1 MFGYNPATI
10 GLAEKRNAKKETM
23 FDGIK
28 KAVEQVTIDPIDE
41 RMAITLNA
49 NMRQSALAIVFQ
61 LAMLVSEGQGVDP
74 EDELLPNELLD
85 GLMTDA
91 FDEDGDD
98 EIDATVNAVMSAHI
112 SDAFSSLGVS
122 DSTIAD
128 VFSDDLEVADTAIE
142 SACDTVLE
150 NLPEDGEPLD
160 EFAKAFIFGDYTE
173 NDADIDDG
181 GEGYDG
187 AMFDANKKLYAGK
200 STIKKVNGHTVKYKA
215 IRAMRHGKAVVVN
228 KRVGG
233 TIKLSSKQKA
243 ALRKARSKAHR
254 GSAMMSRGRSILKG
268 INSGKVYKH
277 LNDKALSFLAGTAM
291 GAKNKGTQKYLRGL
305 RSNSTKVNNSLV

>member
-10 GLAEKRNAKKETM
+10 GLAAKRKAKQETM

-28 KAVEQVTIDPIDE
+28 EAVEQVTIDPIDE

-122 DSTIAD
+122 DATIAD
-128 VFSDDLEVADTAIE
+128 IFGDDLEVADTAIE

-160 EFAKAFIFGDYTE
+160 EFAKAFIFGEHTE
-173 NDADIDDG
+173 NDDDADDSQ
-181 GEGYDG
+181 GYDG

-200 STIKKVNGHTVKYKA
+200 STIKKVNGHTIKYKA
-215 IRAMRHGKAVVVN
+215 IRAMRHGKVVVIN

-233 TIKLSSKQKA
+233 TIKLSSKQKS

-291 GAKNKGTQKYLRGL
+291 GAKNKGAQKYLRGL

>member
-10 GLAEKRNAKKETM
+10 GLAAKRKAKQETM

-28 KAVEQVTIDPIDE
+28 EAVEQVTIDPIDE

-49 NMRQSALAIVFQ
+49 NMRQSALAIVFL

-122 DSTIAD
+122 DATIAD
-128 VFSDDLEVADTAIE
+128 IFGDDLEVADTAIE

-181 GEGYDG
+181 GEGYDAVG
-187 AMFDANKKLYAGK
+187 NKKLSVGK
-200 STIKKVNGHTVKYKA
+200 STVKKVNGHTIKYKA
-215 IRAMRHGKAVVVN
+215 IRAMRHGKVVVVN

-277 LNDKALSFLAGTAM
+277 LDNKGLSFLAGTAM
-291 GAKNKGTQKYLRGL
+291 GAKNKGAQKYLRGL

>member
-10 GLAEKRNAKKETM
+10 GLAEKRKAKKDTM

-28 KAVEQVTIDPIDE
+28 EAVEQVAADPIDE

-49 NMRQSALAIVFQ
+49 NMRQSALSIVFQ
-61 LAMLVSEGQGVDP
+61 LAMIMSEGQGVDP

-112 SDAFSSLGVS
+112 SDALSSLGVS
-122 DSTIAD
+122 DSTISD
-128 VFSDDLEVADTAIE
+128 VFGDDLEVADSAIE

-160 EFAKAFIFGDYTE
+160 EFAKAFIFGDYDE
-173 NDADIDDG
+173 GDNDGD
-181 GEGYDG
+181 ESYDAVG
-187 AMFDANKKLYAGK
+187 NKKLSVGK
-200 STIKKVNGHTVKYKA
+200 STVKKVNGMTIRYKA
-215 IRAMRHGKAVVVN
+215 IRAMRHGKAVVIN

-233 TIKLSSKQKA
+233 TIKLSSKQKS

-277 LNDKALSFLAGTAM
+277 LDNKALSFLAGTAM
-291 GAKNKGTQKYLRGL
+291 GAKNKGAQKYLRGL

>member
-10 GLAEKRNAKKETM
+10 GLAAKRKAKKETM

-28 KAVEQVTIDPIDE
+28 EAVEQVAADPIDE

-49 NMRQSALAIVFQ
+49 NMRQAALSIVFQ
-61 LAMLVSEGQGVDP
+61 LAMIMSEGQGVDP

-85 GLMTDA
+85 GLMTSA
-91 FDEDGDD
+91 FDDDGDD
-98 EIDATVNAVMSAHI
+98 EIDATVNAVLSAHI
-112 SDAFSSLGVS
+112 SDALSSLGVS
-122 DSTIAD
+122 DSTISD
-128 VFSDDLEVADTAIE
+128 VFGDDLEVADTAIE

-160 EFAKAFIFGDYTE
+160 EFAKAFIFGDYDE
-173 NDADIDDG
+173 GDDDG
-181 GEGYDG
+181 DEGYDAVG
-187 AMFDANKKLYAGK
+187 NKKLSVGK
-200 STIKKVNGHTVKYKA
+200 STVKKVNGKTIRYKA
-215 IRAMRHGKAVVVN
+215 IRAMRHGKAVVIN

-277 LNDKALSFLAGTAM
+277 LDNKALSFLAGTAM
-291 GAKNKGTQKYLRGL
+291 GAKNKGAQKYLRGL
-305 RSNSTKVNNSLV
+305 RSNSTKVNNSLVW

>member
-10 GLAEKRNAKKETM
+10 GLAEKRKAKKETM

-28 KAVEQVTIDPIDE
+28 EAVEQVAIDPIDE

-49 NMRQSALAIVFQ
+49 NMRQSALSIVFQ
-61 LAMLVSEGQGVDP
+61 LAMIMSEGQGVDP

-122 DSTIAD
+122 DNTISD
-128 VFSDDLEVADTAIE
+128 VFGDDLEVADTAIE

-160 EFAKAFIFGDYTE
+160 EFAKAFIFGDYDE
-173 NDADIDDG
+173 GDNDGDEG
-181 GEGYDG
+181 YEGYD
-187 AMFDANKKLYAGK
+187 AADNKKLYAGK
-200 STIKKVNGHTVKYKA
+200 STIKKVNGHTIKYKA
-215 IRAMRHGKAVVVN
+215 IRAMRHGKAVVIN

-268 INSGKVYKH
+268 INSGEVYKH
-277 LNDKALSFLAGTAM
+277 LDNKALSFLAGTAM
-291 GAKNKGTQKYLRGL
+291 GAKNKGAQKYLRGL

>member
-10 GLAEKRNAKKETM
+10 GLAAKRKAKQETM

-28 KAVEQVTIDPIDE
+28 EAVEQVTIDPIDE

-49 NMRQSALAIVFQ
+49 NMRQSALAIVFL

-122 DSTIAD
+122 DATIAD
-128 VFSDDLEVADTAIE
+128 IFGDDLEVADTAIE

-181 GEGYDG
+181 GEGYDAVG
-187 AMFDANKKLYAGK
+187 NKKLSVGK
-200 STIKKVNGHTVKYKA
+200 STVKKVNGHTIKYKA
-215 IRAMRHGKAVVVN
+215 IRAMRHGKAVVIN

-277 LNDKALSFLAGTAM
+277 LDNKGLSFLAGTAM
-291 GAKNKGTQKYLRGL
+291 GAKNKGAQKYLRGL
-305 RSNSTKVNNSLV
+305 RSNSTKVNNSLA

>member
-10 GLAEKRNAKKETM
+10 GLAAKRKAKKETM

-28 KAVEQVTIDPIDE
+28 EAVEQVAIDPIDE

-49 NMRQSALAIVFQ
+49 NMRQSALSIVFQ
-61 LAMLVSEGQGVDP
+61 LAMIMSEGQGVDP

-85 GLMTDA
+85 GLMTSA
-91 FDEDGDD
+91 FDDDGDD

-112 SDAFSSLGVS
+112 SDALSSLGVS
-122 DSTIAD
+122 DNTISD
-128 VFSDDLEVADTAIE
+128 VFGDDLEVADTAIE

-160 EFAKAFIFGDYTE
+160 EFAKAFIFGDYDE
-173 NDADIDDG
+173 GDNDGDEG
-181 GEGYDG
+181 YEGYD
-187 AMFDANKKLYAGK
+187 AADNKKLYAGK
-200 STIKKVNGHTVKYKA
+200 STIKKVNGHTIKYKA
-215 IRAMRHGKAVVVN
+215 IRAMRHGKAVVIN

-277 LNDKALSFLAGTAM
+277 LDNKALSFLAGTAM
-291 GAKNKGTQKYLRGL
+291 GAKNKGAQKYLRGL

>member
-10 GLAEKRNAKKETM
+10 GLAAKRKAKQETM

-28 KAVEQVTIDPIDE
+28 EAVEQVTIDPIDE

-122 DSTIAD
+122 DATIAECYRD
-128 VFSDDLEVADTAIE
+128 WETDR
-142 SACDTVLE
+142 
-150 NLPEDGEPLD
+150 
-160 EFAKAFIFGDYTE
+160 
-173 NDADIDDG
+173 
-181 GEGYDG
+181 
-187 AMFDANKKLYAGK
+187 K
-200 STIKKVNGHTVKYKA
+200 STRLN
-215 IRAMRHGKAVVVN
+215 
-228 KRVGG
+228 
-233 TIKLSSKQKA
+233 SS
-243 ALRKARSKAHR
+243 H
-254 GSAMMSRGRSILKG
+254 SAKSRMPS
-268 INSGKVYKH
+268 S
-277 LNDKALSFLAGTAM
+277 A
-291 GAKNKGTQKYLRGL
+291 
-305 RSNSTKVNNSLV
+305 

>member
-10 GLAEKRNAKKETM
+10 GLAAKRKAKKETM

-28 KAVEQVTIDPIDE
+28 EAVEQVAIDPIDE

-49 NMRQSALAIVFQ
+49 NMRQAALSIVFQ
-61 LAMLVSEGQGVDP
+61 LAMIMSEGQGVDP

-85 GLMTDA
+85 GLMTSA
-91 FDEDGDD
+91 FDDDGDD
-98 EIDATVNAVMSAHI
+98 EIDATVNAVLSAHI
-112 SDAFSSLGVS
+112 SDALSSLGVS
-122 DSTIAD
+122 DSTISD
-128 VFSDDLEVADTAIE
+128 VFGDDLEVADSAIE

-160 EFAKAFIFGDYTE
+160 EFAKAFIFGDYDE
-173 NDADIDDG
+173 GD
-181 GEGYDG
+181 EGYD
-187 AMFDANKKLYAGK
+187 AADNKKLSVGK
-200 STIKKVNGHTVKYKA
+200 STVKKVNGMTIRYKA
-215 IRAMRHGKAVVVN
+215 IRAMRHGKAVVIN

-233 TIKLSSKQKA
+233 TIKLSSKQKS

-277 LNDKALSFLAGTAM
+277 LDNKALSFLAGTAM
-291 GAKNKGTQKYLRGL
+291 GAKNKGAQKYLRGL